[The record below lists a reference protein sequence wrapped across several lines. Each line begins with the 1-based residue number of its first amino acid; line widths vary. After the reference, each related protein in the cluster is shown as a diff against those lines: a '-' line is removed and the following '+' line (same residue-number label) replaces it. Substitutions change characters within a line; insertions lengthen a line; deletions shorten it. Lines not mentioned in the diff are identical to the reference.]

1 MDRTLY
7 IGHQKAS
14 SVTIL
19 SMSLSYTFLPLT
31 STTIIL
37 CSQSV
42 HWLGLWVRSI
52 RKKGRLSQC
61 VFGELFLQWQISQ
74 TIKLIVY
81 FHEKVRLRTHGIKLP
96 PSLIAWGQL
105 YTCTRILSAA
115 TSSIDSKMYSQGVC
129 DTQFISDWVKGKR
142 AFEKSQHR

>member
-52 RKKGRLSQC
+52 
-61 VFGELFLQWQISQ
+61 
-74 TIKLIVY
+74 
-81 FHEKVRLRTHGIKLP
+81 
-96 PSLIAWGQL
+96 
-105 YTCTRILSAA
+105 
-115 TSSIDSKMYSQGVC
+115 
-129 DTQFISDWVKGKR
+129 
-142 AFEKSQHR
+142 